1 MKHKVLILIP
11 AYNEGRNIYGIIK
24 NIKETYPELDI
35 LVVNDCSTDDTR
47 DILADLH
54 VDHINLISN
63 LGYGGA
69 LETGYKYALLYDY
82 NIVIQMDADGQ
93 HDVINIKDFIKE
105 YEKGETDVILGSRFL
120 SSKSYNPP
128 ILRIFG
134 IRVFSLIVKMATGR
148 SFTDPTTGYQLLN
161 YSVLKYYID
170 NKLFPQ
176 DYPDADM
183 LIILSY
189 YGIRIKEIP
198 VSMHKNKDNKT
209 MHSGLRPIYYVIK
222 MLMSIIII
230 ILSKKELKGLK

>member
-93 HDVINIKDFIKE
+93 HDVINIKDFIKDFPRNTYFE
-105 YEKGETDVILGSRFL
+105 IL
-120 SSKSYNPP
+120 
-128 ILRIFG
+128 
-134 IRVFSLIVKMATGR
+134 
-148 SFTDPTTGYQLLN
+148 
-161 YSVLKYYID
+161 
-170 NKLFPQ
+170 
-176 DYPDADM
+176 
-183 LIILSY
+183 
-189 YGIRIKEIP
+189 
-198 VSMHKNKDNKT
+198 
-209 MHSGLRPIYYVIK
+209 
-222 MLMSIIII
+222 
-230 ILSKKELKGLK
+230 